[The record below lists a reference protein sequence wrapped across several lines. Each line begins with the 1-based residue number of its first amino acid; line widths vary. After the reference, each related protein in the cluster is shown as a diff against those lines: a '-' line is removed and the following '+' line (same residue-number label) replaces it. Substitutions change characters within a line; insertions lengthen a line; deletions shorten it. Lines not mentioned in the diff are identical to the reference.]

1 MQIRN
6 GVLTT
11 DLDANS
17 FKIIRLAPPIAST
30 DAANKAYVDSHSGG
44 GGGPGPSLNSLQL
57 IVPTDLFTSPVV
69 FDVSTSDVT
78 GTLTK
83 AAAPG
88 STVYANQSG
97 LAAPPAFITFTTLK
111 SLMSLNLVEN
121 TKLSTWAGST
131 SITTLGTVTTGSF
144 PAANLSGS
152 IATAQIANNAVTY
165 AKMQTVAGSRLLG
178 NSNTTPGA

>member
-17 FKIIRLAPPIAST
+17 FKIIRLAPPITST
-30 DAANKAYVDSHSGG
+30 DAANKAYVDAHSGG
-44 GGGPGPSLNSLQL
+44 GGGGGGTPLTSLQL

-69 FDVSTSDVT
+69 FDVTTSDVI

-83 AAAPG
+83 ANAPG

-97 LAAPPAFITFTTLK
+97 SAAAPGFITFATLK
-111 SLMSLNLVEN
+111 GLMNLNLVEN
-121 TKLSTWAGST
+121 VKLS
-131 SITTLGTVTTGSF
+131 
-144 PAANLSGS
+144 
-152 IATAQIANNAVTY
+152 
-165 AKMQTVAGSRLLG
+165 
-178 NSNTTPGA
+178 